1 MLPDLTT
8 ILIAFIAA
16 FFISI
21 MTIKLSKKLG
31 FLVEISL
38 IVAYIAILF
47 ISFPFQE
54 SIFLFTIAAATYA
67 EFETLFNRS
76 KYEKREQLLE
86 RLHESTFVE
95 IEQTKKLSR
104 LVVDLL
110 LTAFVM
116 AGGIIFLLFA
126 PESYALLKFLIIL
139 AFIAIL
145 VKTIERMSNF
155 LSRSIY
161 WLSDEEKL
169 VILTRFQPREYPLS
183 DLKRLDVE
191 SSPDLLRLHPLF
203 TFLSATV
210 DGTSSF
216 QPVLKLSFTG
226 EHLYLTPDDIE
237 KWFYQFQDYTP
248 ETMEQQ
254 VKEVLPLWHPTVLKR
269 FLWKGYF
276 AIAVKGISAYT
287 GLIFLLI
294 WLDAPA
300 WAIVLFVIVWWLFNL
315 YVSDRVLIAATDAKR
330 VTEGEIYERAQ
341 EIFQRANITNAE
353 LYMTDSPIYNG
364 FATGMNIGRG
374 TIIVTSATLELPIQA
389 MESILAHEAIHVK
402 KRDILTIQFARI
414 VFFGMLAGSVYLFY
428 DTIVSLADRPFV
440 LITLFYLL
448 FLLFP
453 IYLSFVSQW
462 TEGRA
467 DNLAATLLSDGRQQ
481 MADGLRELAIQSE
494 KAFEKTR
501 EYQSL
506 IDKNK
511 NRRSELERK
520 NWFFRLIEFQF
531 QAHPPMYWRIYSLE
545 TYRSWKEARKYW
557 MRARITES
565 LPDFSAKAK

>member
-155 LSRSIY
+155 LAFR
-161 WLSDEEKL
+161 
-169 VILTRFQPREYPLS
+169 RR
-183 DLKRLDVE
+183 
-191 SSPDLLRLHPLF
+191 
-203 TFLSATV
+203 
-210 DGTSSF
+210 
-216 QPVLKLSFTG
+216 
-226 EHLYLTPDDIE
+226 
-237 KWFYQFQDYTP
+237 
-248 ETMEQQ
+248 
-254 VKEVLPLWHPTVLKR
+254 
-269 FLWKGYF
+269 
-276 AIAVKGISAYT
+276 
-287 GLIFLLI
+287 
-294 WLDAPA
+294 
-300 WAIVLFVIVWWLFNL
+300 
-315 YVSDRVLIAATDAKR
+315 
-330 VTEGEIYERAQ
+330 
-341 EIFQRANITNAE
+341 
-353 LYMTDSPIYNG
+353 
-364 FATGMNIGRG
+364 
-374 TIIVTSATLELPIQA
+374 
-389 MESILAHEAIHVK
+389 
-402 KRDILTIQFARI
+402 
-414 VFFGMLAGSVYLFY
+414 
-428 DTIVSLADRPFV
+428 
-440 LITLFYLL
+440 
-448 FLLFP
+448 
-453 IYLSFVSQW
+453 
-462 TEGRA
+462 
-467 DNLAATLLSDGRQQ
+467 
-481 MADGLRELAIQSE
+481 
-494 KAFEKTR
+494 KAC
-501 EYQSL
+501 YS
-506 IDKNK
+506 
-511 NRRSELERK
+511 
-520 NWFFRLIEFQF
+520 
-531 QAHPPMYWRIYSLE
+531 YSLS
-545 TYRSWKEARKYW
+545 TA
-557 MRARITES
+557 
-565 LPDFSAKAK
+565 